1 MTFGLEEVSLLQIGT
16 AFFVLLIGLV
26 FGSFLNVLIARIPK
40 NENIAFPASHCPKC
54 NTPLKLYHNIPLFS
68 WLFLRGR
75 CAFCKEK
82 ISVQY
87 PIVELLTGL
96 IFATVFFKL
105 GLGYMGLVIALSFSF
120 LLALSVIDYYT
131 KMVPDS
137 LNLLALTTAVIAAT
151 SLQGFV
157 INFENSL
164 LFVGGFALLRFYLSY
179 LMKKEALGE
188 GDLMV
193 AGTMGAMLGIKLGLV
208 AIFVSALLALP
219 IMLLMRNET
228 DESKMVPYVPFLA
241 LALFIVYI
249 FDFAFLD
256 YWNSLYG

>member
-1 MTFGLEEVSLLQIGT
+1 MTAGFII
-16 AFFVLLIGLV
+16 LIGLV
-26 FGSFLNVLIARIPK
+26 FGSFLNVLIARIP
-40 NENIAFPASHCPKC
+40 NDENVAFPASHCPKC
-54 NTPLKLYHNIPLFS
+54 KTPLKAWHNIPVLS
-68 WLFLRGR
+68 WVFLRGK
-75 CAFCKEK
+75 CAFCHAK

-87 PIVELLTGL
+87 PVVELLTGL
-96 IFATVFFKL
+96 IFAAVYFKL
-105 GLGYMGLVIALSFSF
+105 GVSYMALMIALSFSF

-137 LNLLALTTAVIAAT
+137 LNLLAMSAAIVAAM

-157 INFENSL
+157 LNFQNAL

-179 LMKKEALGE
+179 FMKREALGE

-193 AGTMGAMLGIKLGLV
+193 AGTMGAMVGIQLGLI
-208 AIFVSALLALP
+208 AIFVSAVLALP
-219 IMLLMRNET
+219 VMLIMRNET
-228 DESKMVPYVPFLA
+228 DESKMVPFVPFLA
-241 LALFIVYI
+241 MALFIVYV